1 MLLWC
6 VHHRHLSACIYRRG
20 EINKGGVYAL
30 ENMSKVDATCRPSA
44 SLKFTIDNILNLKT
58 SGRASDSCHPHGE
71 HDVSATAKCKGR
83 ILQSKLEGP
92 GTQHRQESD
101 ESDFPHE
108 NNRASD
114 SAIDNGRAAE
124 ARFESGDSSCDDCSS
139 TTTTTEPLKAD
150 SPTKKS
156 KMITKKK
163 TRTIFSKRQ
172 IFQLES
178 TFDMKRYLSSAER
191 ACLASS
197 LQLTETQVKIW
208 FQNRRNKLKR
218 QISSE
223 IDGPVSDFPETVKPV
238 VVGQLPALYKESSLL
253 GRCLMPMPLP
263 VVYPGSNTP
272 YLCFSNTSKYFS
284 LYDGDV

>member
-1 MLLWC
+1 M
-6 VHHRHLSACIYRRG
+6 
-20 EINKGGVYAL
+20 N
-30 ENMSKVDATCRPSA
+30 KVDAPCRPVA
-44 SLKFTIDNILNLKT
+44 SLKFTIDSILNLKT
-58 SGRASDSCHPHGE
+58 SGRNCDSCHPAGLR
-71 HDVSATAKCKGR
+71 DDSATAMLKDGF
-83 ILQSKLEGP
+83 QSQHEEHVAQQRRDP
-92 GTQHRQESD
+92 GSRLN
-101 ESDFPHE
+101 E
-108 NNRASD
+108 NELITDCNGATD
-114 SAIDNGRAAE
+114 SVIISRGDPKTAAE
-124 ARFESGDSSCDDCSS
+124 VRFESGDSSCDDSSS
-139 TTTTTEPLKAD
+139 TTTATDTQKGG
-150 SPTKKS
+150 SPAKKS

-218 QISSE
+218 QISTE
-223 IDGPVSDFPETVKPV
+223 IDGPVTDFPETGKPV

-253 GRCLMPMPLP
+253 GRCLLPMPLP
-263 VVYPGSNTP
+263 VVYPGSSTP
-272 YLCFSNTSKYFS
+272 YLCFTNASKYFS

>member
-1 MLLWC
+1 
-6 VHHRHLSACIYRRG
+6 
-20 EINKGGVYAL
+20 
-30 ENMSKVDATCRPSA
+30 MSKVDAACRPSA

-58 SGRASDSCHPHGE
+58 SGRASDSRHPHGDRDGE
-71 HDVSATAKCKGR
+71 RHVSATATCQGR
-83 ILQSKLEGP
+83 ILQSDLDGP
-92 GTQHRQESD
+92 GATHKHESD
-101 ESDFPHE
+101 ESDFPRE
-108 NNRASD
+108 NNQASD
-114 SAIDNGRAAE
+114 VNRRAAE

-150 SPTKKS
+150 NPTKKS